1 MIRITKTKTF
11 QYAWLYLM
19 LLIPGSCAMSRYLN
33 TTLVYGVIIAIYAL
47 LALLS
52 AKYRNVYVLSFCLLL
67 ALATIVIRLK
77 TGGVGP
83 LTFLSNAAMLVVT
96 YIAMTIDRRMFL
108 TRFIRIVCFFGII
121 SVLFWAAFC
130 INPSLVNAWP
140 ATSFWTQNLGTG
152 QWATVLHGK
161 GLWLYSY
168 LEIHATRN
176 CGFYTEPG
184 VYQIVLNA
192 ALFVLLFWK
201 KKLYFGNE
209 KQYRTATV
217 IVLLTLIT
225 CQSTTGYLSM
235 MVILLCFF
243 FMRVRE
249 RDIRM
254 LKQKI
259 AVLVVAITAVLITD
273 YWLRGEESLLYVQV
287 LNKLFGGD
295 IGAGINLEDS
305 TGQYRWITVMAS
317 LKALSMDPFGIGY
330 DAFYGVIFW
339 LAMMIM
345 IFYPMI
351 RREPKKI
358 LIAVFAF
365 MFINSTVSE
374 TYLFYPGLM
383 MFPIYLSSYFT
394 HKQSSVVGH
403 AIATHNPRRSLMV
416 SNLMNAKEVM

>member
-192 ALFVLLFWK
+192 ALFVLLFGK
-201 KKLYFGNE
+201 E
-209 KQYRTATV
+209 
-217 IVLLTLIT
+217 I
-225 CQSTTGYLSM
+225 
-235 MVILLCFF
+235 
-243 FMRVRE
+243 
-249 RDIRM
+249 
-254 LKQKI
+254 
-259 AVLVVAITAVLITD
+259 
-273 YWLRGEESLLYVQV
+273 
-287 LNKLFGGD
+287 
-295 IGAGINLEDS
+295 
-305 TGQYRWITVMAS
+305 
-317 LKALSMDPFGIGY
+317 
-330 DAFYGVIFW
+330 IFW
-339 LAMMIM
+339 
-345 IFYPMI
+345 
-351 RREPKKI
+351 
-358 LIAVFAF
+358 
-365 MFINSTVSE
+365 
-374 TYLFYPGLM
+374 
-383 MFPIYLSSYFT
+383 
-394 HKQSSVVGH
+394 
-403 AIATHNPRRSLMV
+403 
-416 SNLMNAKEVM
+416 